1 VDWLKIARLLIC
13 MDIQDIVV
21 MGYGMK
27 VLVSPTYQRFLKPL
41 KSFDIIKNDADITS
55 FLF

>member
-1 VDWLKIARLLIC
+1 

-27 VLVSPTYQRFLKPL
+27 VLVSPTYQYFSNPEKFVIFL
-41 KSFDIIKNDADITS
+41 
-55 FLF
+55 